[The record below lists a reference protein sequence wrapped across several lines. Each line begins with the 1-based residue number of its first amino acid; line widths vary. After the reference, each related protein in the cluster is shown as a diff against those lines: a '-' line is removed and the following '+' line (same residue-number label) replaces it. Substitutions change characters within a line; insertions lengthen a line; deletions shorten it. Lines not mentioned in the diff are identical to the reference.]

1 MRIRRRKNAAEIL
14 CQKYADFVVEEPN
27 KLKGKWK
34 EKLGYDK
41 LYAEFGSGKGRFV
54 TNKALNQ
61 PEVLYVGV
69 EREPEV
75 LIKTAE
81 KAATKLP
88 KNLRL
93 INTDVEFITD
103 AFAKGEVDRLFLNFS
118 DPWPK
123 RRHAKRRLTFC
134 HFLDR
139 YKQIL
144 APGAE
149 IHFKTDNRG
158 LFEFSLNEFSACGW
172 TMKNIRLDYQP
183 EEDSDDIMTEYE
195 LKFREMGQPIYR
207 LEAFYPNYEE
217 KV

>member
-14 CQKYADFVVEEPN
+14 CQEYADFVIKEPN
-27 KLKGKWK
+27 ELKGKWK
-34 EKLGYDK
+34 ETFGMDT

-54 TNKALNQ
+54 TTKALNQ
-61 PEVLYVGV
+61 PDVLYVGV

-81 KAATKLP
+81 KAIRKLP
-88 KNLRL
+88 ENLRL

-103 AFAKGEVDRLFLNFS
+103 VFEPGEVDRLFLNFS

-123 RRHAKRRLTFC
+123 KRHAKRRLTYQT
-134 HFLDR
+134 FLAR
-139 YKQIL
+139 YQEIL

-172 TMKNIRLDYQP
+172 RMKNIQLDYQP
-183 EEDSDDIMTEYE
+183 AEDSDDIMTEYE
-195 LKFREMGQPIYR
+195 QKFRGLGQPIYR
-207 LEAFYPNYEE
+207 LEAFLPQAEE
-217 KV
+217 K